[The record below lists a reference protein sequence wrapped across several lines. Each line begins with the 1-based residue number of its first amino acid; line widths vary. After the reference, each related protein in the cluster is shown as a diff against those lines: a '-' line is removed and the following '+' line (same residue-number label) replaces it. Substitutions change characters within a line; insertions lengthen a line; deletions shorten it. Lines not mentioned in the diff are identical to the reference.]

1 MVAEPHGDGRV
12 DMGVEFSPQEVI
24 EFLGGRDEFRKFLG
38 QKVHAAEVA
47 KSLVEAALAGKG
59 DAYSSSLQDTINRIG
74 ELLGFQVTYGEYRSG
89 PDGIWLSSMDRAL
102 VVEVKTSTSFRISHE
117 VLLGYM
123 DQVKSER
130 GVPKGSVLGLYVIG
144 RQEDDTT
151 QIEDSIRGGGREREL
166 RMISAHELIALLEL
180 KEEAGLD
187 HEQVLVFLP
196 LDLVNLGPLIRQVR
210 AMLLACA
217 RGEGAQPET
226 PTLEEP
232 SLPPKGKRRLV
243 RLKDL
248 LKRGIIEPGMEFH
261 AKRKGKEYTTTV
273 SANGKL
279 ILGKKEFETPS
290 AAACAAAKTTAEDGW
305 FFWHYRD
312 AQTGQLA
319 PIAELRAK
327 LTGGLRNPY
336 LPKGK

>member
-1 MVAEPHGDGRV
+1 
-12 DMGVEFSPQEVI
+12 MGVEFSPQEVI
-24 EFLGGRDEFRKFLG
+24 EFLGGRDEFRKFLR
-38 QKVHAAEVA
+38 QKVHTAEVA

-59 DAYSSSLQDTINRIG
+59 DAYSFSLQDTINRIG
-74 ELLGFQVTYGEYRSG
+74 ELLGFEVTYGEYRSG
-89 PDGIWLSSMDRAL
+89 PDGIWLSSTDRAL

-144 RQEDDTT
+144 RQAEDTT

-180 KEEAGLD
+180 KEEAGLN
-187 HEQVLVFLP
+187 HEQILVFLP
-196 LDLVNLGPLIRQVR
+196 LDLINLGPLIRQVR
-210 AMLLACA
+210 EMLLASA
-217 RGEGAQPET
+217 RGEGAQPRTEAK
-226 PTLEEP
+226 PEGEGP
-232 SLPPKGKRRLV
+232 PLPPKGKRRLV

-248 LKRGIIEPGMEFH
+248 VERGIIEPGMEFY

-273 SANGKL
+273 SAAGKL
-279 ILGKKEFETPS
+279 LLGKKEFDTPS

-312 AQTGQLA
+312 AQTGKLA

-327 LTGGLRNPY
+327 LTGELRNCY
-336 LPKGK
+336 LPKEK

>member
-1 MVAEPHGDGRV
+1 
-12 DMGVEFSPQEVI
+12 MGVEFSPQEVI
-24 EFLGGRDEFRKFLG
+24 EFLGGRDEFRKFLR
-38 QKVHAAEVA
+38 QKAHTADVA
-47 KSLVEAALAGKG
+47 RSLVEAALAGKG
-59 DAYSSSLQDTINRIG
+59 DPYSFSLQDTINRIG

-89 PDGIWLSSMDRAL
+89 PDGIWISSMDRAL

-144 RQEDDTT
+144 RQEEDTT

-180 KEEAGLD
+180 KEKAALS
-187 HEQVLVFLP
+187 HEQILVFLP
-196 LDLVNLGPLIRQVR
+196 LDLINLGPLIRQVR
-210 AMLLACA
+210 EMLLASA
-217 RGEGAQPET
+217 PSEGAKPAMEAK
-226 PTLEEP
+226 PKWIEP
-232 SLPPKGKRRLV
+232 HMPIKGERRLV

-248 LKRGIIEPGMEFH
+248 VERGIIEPGMEFY

-273 SANGKL
+273 SVAGNL
-279 ILGKKEFETPS
+279 LLGRKEFESPS
-290 AAACAAAKTTAEDGW
+290 AAACVAAKTTAEDGW
-305 FFWHYRD
+305 FFWKYKD
-312 AQTGQLA
+312 AQTGKLE
-319 PIAELRAK
+319 PIAKLREK
-327 LTGGLRNPY
+327 LTGGLRNCY